1 MPYWTA
7 GSGDMLRRDTTDRL
21 GRPAPIKSR
30 VLAHDA
36 LDALAAL
43 AGDA

>member
-1 MPYWTA
+1 M
-7 GSGDMLRRDTTDRL
+7 TDRL

>member
-1 MPYWTA
+1 
-7 GSGDMLRRDTTDRL
+7 MLAYTTDRL